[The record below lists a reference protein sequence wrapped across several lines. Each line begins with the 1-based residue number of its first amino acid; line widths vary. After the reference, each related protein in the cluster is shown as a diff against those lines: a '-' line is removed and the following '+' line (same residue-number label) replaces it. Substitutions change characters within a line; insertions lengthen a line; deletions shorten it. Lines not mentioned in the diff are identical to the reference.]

1 MSSYDD
7 LTKEELIYELEQCDE
22 DILYLSKKEGELAKQ
37 LGELEGRYWKV
48 TQEHQ
53 ADLRMIHDRRKR
65 ERDEFRILDRN
76 LGELIVMASLPE
88 DLSNAVTI
96 EHRRVTEWQGV
107 RVEMGE
113 ENVEGN

>member
-37 LGELEGRYWKV
+37 LGELEARYWKV

-53 ADLRMIHDRRKR
+53 ADLQMIHDRQKR
-65 ERDEFRILDRN
+65 ERDEFRILDRIT
-76 LGELIVMASLPE
+76 GELVTFGELPA

-96 EHRRVTEWQGV
+96 EHRRVTSWQGV
-107 RVEMGE
+107 SVSE
-113 ENVEGN
+113 EEDVEGN